1 MEEKDYTNINS
12 SDNGHMLSDSSIKS
26 FYHKNNL
33 MSFILKKTEKIATA
47 IYMVTDFMS
56 ESEPLRI
63 ELRTLAISLLS
74 KTRRLS
80 TKATEP
86 DYAIVDD
93 VSHGSESIISF
104 INLAVT
110 IGLVSSMNGNILKK
124 ELEKNVK
131 ELVSLYSDKRVSITT
146 HPGYANIILSEDMF
160 NISEKE
166 EVKKIDF
173 NKGQEKNNPEISNN
187 VLYNRPEKSDINKEN
202 SNTISSKTSTL
213 GIKIARRNDVL
224 NIVKVKGQVSV
235 KDIVLMLK
243 DVGEKTVQRELHSLV
258 SEGVLRKEG
267 EKRWSVYKLV

>member
-1 MEEKDYTNINS
+1 M
-12 SDNGHMLSDSSIKS
+12 
-26 FYHKNNL
+26 FFFF
-33 MSFILKKTEKIATA
+33 FI
-47 IYMVTDFMS
+47 
-56 ESEPLRI
+56 
-63 ELRTLAISLLS
+63 
-74 KTRRLS
+74 
-80 TKATEP
+80 
-86 DYAIVDD
+86 
-93 VSHGSESIISF
+93 IISF

-173 NKGQEKNNPEISNN
+173 NKGQEKNNPENSNN
-187 VLYNRPEKSDINKEN
+187 VLYNRQEKSDVNKEN
-202 SNTISSKTSTL
+202 NATMSSKTSTL

>member
-1 MEEKDYTNINS
+1 MEEKDHINYNS
-12 SDNGHMLSDSSIKS
+12 SDNGQSLNDSSIRS
-26 FYHKNNL
+26 FYHKNNR
-33 MSFILKKTEKIATA
+33 MSFILKKTEKIGTA

-56 ESEPLRI
+56 ESEPLRV

-93 VSHGSESIISF
+93 ISHGSESIISF

-173 NKGQEKNNPEISNN
+173 NKGQEKNNPENSNN
-187 VLYNRPEKSDINKEN
+187 VLYNRQEKSDVNKEN
-202 SNTISSKTSTL
+202 NATMSSKTSTL

-224 NIVKVKGQVSV
+224 NIVQVKGQVSV

>member
-1 MEEKDYTNINS
+1 MEEKDHINYNS
-12 SDNGHMLSDSSIKS
+12 SDNGQSLNDSSIRS
-26 FYHKNNL
+26 FYHKNNR
-33 MSFILKKTEKIATA
+33 MSFILKKTEKIGTA

-56 ESEPLRI
+56 ESEPLRV

-93 VSHGSESIISF
+93 ISHGSESIISF

-173 NKGQEKNNPEISNN
+173 NKGQEKNNPENSNN
-187 VLYNRPEKSDINKEN
+187 VLYNRQEKSDVNKEN
-202 SNTISSKTSTL
+202 NATMSSKTSTL